1 MSSCLS
7 GRGAVWLAC
16 YLGVVEV
23 AGSSPVAP
31 TMFHH
36 QTDHFYV
43 LGSSLFLFSAIF
55 FEVNILLQ

>member
-31 TMFHH
+31 TIFNH
-36 QTDHFYV
+36 QIDHFYA
-43 LGSSLFLFSAIF
+43 LGSSLFFLSAIL
-55 FEVNILLQ
+55 FEVKILWQ